1 MIACDNKKQEI
12 GGAFIMHKFKVV
24 LLVKRIAQN
33 TCTTNAL
40 YKYVV
45 INNHKYIRKT
55 ISFQKHLGMYI
66 LKNDNIYRAY
76 FKPQIGYIYQN

>member
-24 LLVKRIAQN
+24 LLVKRIAQY

-40 YKYVV
+40 YKYVG
-45 INNHKYIRKT
+45 INNHKYTKKK
-55 ISFQKHLGMYI
+55 FL
-66 LKNDNIYRAY
+66 
-76 FKPQIGYIYQN
+76 FKST

>member
-40 YKYVV
+40 YKDVGM
-45 INNHKYIRKT
+45 NNHKYT
-55 ISFQKHLGMYI
+55 
-66 LKNDNIYRAY
+66 KNNFFSKALRNVH
-76 FKPQIGYIYQN
+76 FKKWQYLQSLF

>member
-40 YKYVV
+40 YKYVGM
-45 INNHKYIRKT
+45 NNHKYFFSKALRNV
-55 ISFQKHLGMYI
+55 H
-66 LKNDNIYRAY
+66 
-76 FKPQIGYIYQN
+76 FKKWQYLQSLF

>member
-12 GGAFIMHKFKVV
+12 GAFIMHKFKVV

-40 YKYVV
+40 YKYVR
-45 INNHKYIRKT
+45 INNHKYTKNN
-55 ISFQKHLGMYI
+55 SFQKHLGMYI

>member
-40 YKYVV
+40 YKYVR
-45 INNHKYIRKT
+45 INNHKYTKNN
-55 ISFQKHLGMYI
+55 SFQKHLGMYI
-66 LKNDNIYRAY
+66 LKNDNIYRAN

>member
-40 YKYVV
+40 YKYVGM
-45 INNHKYIRKT
+45 NNHKYTKNIFFSKALRNV
-55 ISFQKHLGMYI
+55 HL
-66 LKNDNIYRAY
+66 K
-76 FKPQIGYIYQN
+76 K

>member
-12 GGAFIMHKFKVV
+12 GGTFIMHKFKVV

-40 YKYVV
+40 YNKWVWII
-45 INNHKYIRKT
+45 INIRKT

-66 LKNDNIYRAY
+66 LKNDNIYRAN

>member
-40 YKYVV
+40 YKYVR
-45 INNHKYIRKT
+45 INNHKYT
-55 ISFQKHLGMYI
+55 INNSFQKHLGMYI
-66 LKNDNIYRAY
+66 LKNDNIYRAN

>member
-1 MIACDNKKQEI
+1 MISQWLHIKKQEI

-40 YKYVV
+40 YKYVR
-45 INNHKYIRKT
+45 INNHKYT
-55 ISFQKHLGMYI
+55 
-66 LKNDNIYRAY
+66 KNNFFSKA
-76 FKPQIGYIYQN
+76 

>member
-40 YKYVV
+40 YKYVG
-45 INNHKYIRKT
+45 INTHKYTQNIFFSKALRNV
-55 ISFQKHLGMYI
+55 HL
-66 LKNDNIYRAY
+66 K
-76 FKPQIGYIYQN
+76 K

>member
-33 TCTTNAL
+33 TCTTVLMHYTN
-40 YKYVV
+40 
-45 INNHKYIRKT
+45 
-55 ISFQKHLGMYI
+55 M
-66 LKNDNIYRAY
+66 
-76 FKPQIGYIYQN
+76 